1 MNPMTT
7 HELAK
12 ALLEQPNV
20 KVILARDGE
29 GNGFSPCSSI
39 CNAKYVPKSKCR
51 GEILSEDDDAEYD
64 NVEDVVVLWPNG

>member
-1 MNPMTT
+1 MTT

-12 ALLEQPNV
+12 ALLEEPNV
-20 KVILARDGE
+20 KVVLSRDGE

-39 CNAKYVPKSKCR
+39 CSARYVPSSTCR
-51 GEILSEDDDAEYD
+51 GEILSEDDEAEYD